1 MSHYLSPGAYLP
13 HDAPM
18 LLLEEVVSVSDDS
31 AVCRVTVSPSGVL
44 APFLDPDGN
53 LPGWFALQMMA
64 QTVGVWSGWHRHQQG
79 KNSIELGM
87 VLGARELLCAAGI
100 LPAGQTLTIT
110 VKLLMQDDRFGS
122 FECSINNGT
131 ATGRI
136 NTFQPTAEELTT
148 LFQQGAS

>member
-53 LPGWFALQMMA
+53 LPGATSRA
-64 QTVGVWSGWHRHQQG
+64 KTVLS
-79 KNSIELGM
+79 
-87 VLGARELLCAAGI
+87 
-100 LPAGQTLTIT
+100 
-110 VKLLMQDDRFGS
+110 
-122 FECSINNGT
+122 
-131 ATGRI
+131 
-136 NTFQPTAEELTT
+136 
-148 LFQQGAS
+148 

>member
-18 LLLEEVVSVSDDS
+18 LLLEDVVSVSDDS

-53 LPGWFALQMMA
+53 LPGWFALELMA

-87 VLGARELLCAAGI
+87 ILGARELLCTAGI

-110 VKLLMQDDRFGS
+110 V
-122 FECSINNGT
+122 
-131 ATGRI
+131 
-136 NTFQPTAEELTT
+136 
-148 LFQQGAS
+148 

>member
-18 LLLEEVVSVSDDS
+18 LLLEDVVSVSDDS

-53 LPGWFALQMMA
+53 LPGW
-64 QTVGVWSGWHRHQQG
+64 HRHQQG

-87 VLGARELLCAAGI
+87 ILGARELLCTAGI

-122 FECSINNGT
+122 FECSINDGE

>member
-53 LPGWFALQMMA
+53 LPGWFA
-64 QTVGVWSGWHRHQQG
+64 WHRHQQG